1 MLKKHKKSIKKFK
14 KLLKSLK
21 ELNSESKF
29 EEYQEIFEENLSH
42 YAILTPEER
51 LSIFNEYK
59 SNLGKVHMK
68 FKLLINFEKN
78 MGIICNL

>member
-21 ELNSESKF
+21 ELNSDSKY
-29 EEYQEIFEENLSH
+29 EEYHEIFEENISH
-42 YAILTPEER
+42 YVILTPEER

-59 SNLGKVHMK
+59 INLGKVLMK
-68 FKLLINFEKN
+68 LKLLINFEK
-78 MGIICNL
+78 IWYYL